1 MTATSTSSDPSTIE
15 QIDEWWQQPVELV
28 RRRDDRF
35 IAYSIVVAGALV
47 LALFSGRAEL
57 AAFGAPFAIALAL
70 GRRNDDSLSSVDLAI
85 ELDDDRAIEGDIV
98 TGRFRAESTAP
109 LRGGVTVELLA
120 RPSSDLTILGP
131 RDGLLGCEVVAGSG
145 HRPSGGFAVRAERW
159 GSFLVAPTAVR
170 VRDPYSLTYWEG
182 RALDG
187 PRLMLLPTAARL
199 SSLLEPRSS
208 RAMAGFHT
216 ARRSVGHGLDF
227 AELQQ
232 YQPGDRLRD
241 LNRAATARTGT
252 PIVNRYHPERAGEV
266 VVLLDTFIDPSF
278 ELSATSRQAIVVS
291 VRAAWA
297 IARAHLAAQDRVG
310 VTTVGRVPV
319 WLSPS
324 GGARARYTV
333 LETLLSVGDAL
344 ETGRVRAD
352 PVDAGRIPPAA
363 LVVFV
368 SPLWDGRYLPHI
380 ERLQARGRETAVI
393 QLGTDHLIADPTTPT
408 EEFARRMFDITVE
421 DRAERLRRSGIT
433 VVRWE
438 RGASLDAIVDA
449 AAQRQARRR
458 MSRAG

>member
-1 MTATSTSSDPSTIE
+1 MTAMATSGPDTVEPVDGR
-15 QIDEWWQQPVELV
+15 WQQPVQLV
-28 RRRDDRF
+28 HRRDDRF
-35 IAYSIVVAGALV
+35 VAYSIVVAGALV
-47 LALFSGRAEL
+47 IALFSGRAEL
-57 AAFGAPFAIALAL
+57 AAFAAPFAIALAL
-70 GRRNDDSLSSVDLAI
+70 GRRNDDSLSAVALTVEFD
-85 ELDDDRAIEGDIV
+85 EDRAIEGDTV
-98 TGRFRAESTAP
+98 TGRFGAQSTVP

-131 RDGLLGCEVVAGSG
+131 VDGVLGCELVAGGG
-145 HRPSGGFAVRAERW
+145 HHPAADFAVRAERW
-159 GSFLVAPTAVR
+159 GSFLLAPTAVR

-182 RALDG
+182 RALGG
-187 PRLMLLPTAARL
+187 PRLMVLPTAARL

-227 AELQQ
+227 AELQH

-266 VVLLDTFIDPSF
+266 VVLLDTFIDPSY
-278 ELSATSRQAIVVS
+278 ELSTTSRQAIVVS

-319 WLSPS
+319 WLSPA

-344 ETGRVRAD
+344 ESGRVRAD

-363 LVVFV
+363 LVVFI

-393 QLGTDHLIADPTTPT
+393 QLGTGHLIAEPTTPN
-408 EEFARRMFDITVE
+408 EELARRLFDITVE

-438 RGASLDAIVDA
+438 RGASLDAVVDA
-449 AAQRQARRR
+449 AAQRQAQRR
-458 MSRAG
+458 MSRSG